1 MKRSYR
7 DLWQE
12 WRGFLVFV
20 LLLVV
25 FRSGVADWYQVP
37 SGSMKP
43 TLLEGDRIL
52 VNRLAYDVKVPFT
65 DLSLWHT
72 DEPKRGDVVVF
83 SSPRDGMR
91 LVKRLVGLPGDVIS
105 MRANRLYVNGEEAVY
120 EPLREVSLYENLNEG
135 QLVVEESVETMVH
148 PAAVSV
154 VAGSPLSSFG
164 PITVPEGHYFMLGDN
179 RDYSADSRVIGPV
192 PRALLNGRVERILV
206 SLNSDDWYL
215 PRSGRF
221 WSQPL

>member
-7 DLWQE
+7 ELWLE
-12 WRGFLVFV
+12 WRGLLVFA

-65 DLSLWHT
+65 DISLRHT
-72 DEPKRGDVVVF
+72 HEPKRGDVVVF

-105 MRANRLYVNGEEAVY
+105 MRSNRLFVNGEEAVY
-120 EPLREVSLYENLNEG
+120 EPLREAKLYENLKDG
-135 QLVVEESVETMVH
+135 QLVVEESVLAMAH

-154 VAGSPLSSFG
+154 VGRSPLSNFG
-164 PITVPEGHYFMLGDN
+164 PIAVPEGQYFMMGDN

-206 SLNSDDWYL
+206 SLNSDDYYL